1 MRLHPAITQEE
12 AMSWLLAQTA
22 NSGLTT
28 MEQDEVRKSLKSMAE
43 AMAAVSAVELPE
55 ELAPLF
61 P

>member
-1 MRLHPAITQEE
+1 
-12 AMSWLLAQTA
+12 
-22 NSGLTT
+22 